1 MKKILVCIPTY
12 NESENIEILCKKI
25 LNLKKKVDLLI
36 VDDNSPDDTSGIVE
50 KLKLKNKKLFLIK
63 REKKNRYWICD

>member
-1 MKKILVCIPTY
+1 MKKFLVCIPTY

-25 LNLKKKVDLLI
+25 LNLKKKVDLLN
-36 VDDNSPDDTSGIVE
+36 VDHNSPDDTTGIVE
-50 KLKLKNKKLFLIK
+50 KLKLKNKKLFLKK

>member
-1 MKKILVCIPTY
+1 MKNFLVCIPTY

-36 VDDNSPDDTSGIVE
+36 IDDNYPDDTSGIVE
-50 KLKLKNKKLFLIK
+50 KLK
-63 REKKNRYWICD
+63 